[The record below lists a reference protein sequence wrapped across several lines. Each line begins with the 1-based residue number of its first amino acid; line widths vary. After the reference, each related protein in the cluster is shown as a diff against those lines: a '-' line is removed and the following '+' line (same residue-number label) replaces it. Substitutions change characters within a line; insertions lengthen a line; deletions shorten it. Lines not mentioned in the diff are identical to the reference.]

1 MQLVADKHDHDD
13 SETQTPEHDVQTD
26 MLGAYGEFGYDD
38 WLMGDELP
46 KDASAQRAAAWRTRN
61 ESAFFELLDSHP
73 YFAQS
78 LVFVPP
84 TPVPTQCFRR
94 RSDGAVWK
102 WMARIRMY
110 IVKASGQAPKRGAES
125 GKRKQPPAKSSE
137 RCPSHAVRGACEWG
151 APCCKQRNAVRG
163 CWVGVA
169 SSTARTAAGASITM
183 KTHQTAVTH
192 VLLCAAVLCDA
203 CTLERCGW
211 FIGGVRI
218 LKK

>member
-1 MQLVADKHDHDD
+1 MEHGKAAAAQWLLGKQLDRADTAAAIRWLLDVHLVVNKGDDLQWLFDMQLVADKHDHDD
-13 SETQTPEHDVQTD
+13 SEMQTPEHDVQTD

-102 WMARIRMY
+102 WMARIRMFLL
-110 IVKASGQAPKRGAES
+110 KASGQAPKRGAKS
-125 GKRKQPPAKSSE
+125 GKRKHPLA
-137 RCPSHAVRGACEWG
+137 
-151 APCCKQRNAVRG
+151 
-163 CWVGVA
+163 
-169 SSTARTAAGASITM
+169 
-183 KTHQTAVTH
+183 
-192 VLLCAAVLCDA
+192 
-203 CTLERCGW
+203 
-211 FIGGVRI
+211 
-218 LKK
+218 

>member
-13 SETQTPEHDVQTD
+13 SEMQTPEHDVQSD
-26 MLGAYGEFGYDD
+26 MLGADGEFGYDD

-46 KDASAQRAAAWRTRN
+46 KDASVRRAAAWRTRN

-102 WMARIRMY
+102 WMARLRMY
-110 IVKASGQAPKRGAES
+110 LLKASGQAPKRGAES

-137 RCPSHAVRGACEWG
+137 WFPSHAGRGACE
-151 APCCKQRNAVRG
+151 
-163 CWVGVA
+163 
-169 SSTARTAAGASITM
+169 
-183 KTHQTAVTH
+183 
-192 VLLCAAVLCDA
+192 
-203 CTLERCGW
+203 
-211 FIGGVRI
+211 
-218 LKK
+218 